1 MALASYL
8 TRHDIRAAP
17 ARLIG
22 RRLGLEVAR
31 RLNPARLSRE
41 RTFPF
46 AGGALTARMPLD
58 DTIGRA
64 LYLYDVYEW
73 PTALTLATLARTG
86 TTCVDVGAHVGSY
99 AVLAAVTVGSEGRV
113 LAFEP
118 DAANRARLEGHV
130 RLNDLSNVVVHDHGL
145 SDTESEVAMVRPVA
159 SNSGMTRLAL
169 PGETPDFS
177 MGVRRLDDVLDGDET
192 PPVSV
197 MKIDVEGAEVAV
209 VRGAA
214 DLIARDQP
222 YVVFEENDA
231 ACGAHLADAHGYRL
245 YRITQDGYVDR
256 ASTAAQRDDA
266 MAPNVLAV
274 PPGASP
280 PQLPRPAQIWDRL
293 RQDRTG
299 ARSR

>member
-1 MALASYL
+1 VGPHRSDA
-8 TRHDIRAAP
+8 
-17 ARLIG
+17 
-22 RRLGLEVAR
+22 
-31 RLNPARLSRE
+31 
-41 RTFPF
+41 
-46 AGGALTARMPLD
+46 LD

-177 MGVRRLDDVLDGDET
+177 MGVRRLDDVLDGT
-192 PPVSV
+192 
-197 MKIDVEGAEVAV
+197 
-209 VRGAA
+209 R
-214 DLIARDQP
+214 
-222 YVVFEENDA
+222 
-231 ACGAHLADAHGYRL
+231 
-245 YRITQDGYVDR
+245 
-256 ASTAAQRDDA
+256 
-266 MAPNVLAV
+266 
-274 PPGASP
+274 
-280 PQLPRPAQIWDRL
+280 PRPC
-293 RQDRTG
+293 
-299 ARSR
+299 RS